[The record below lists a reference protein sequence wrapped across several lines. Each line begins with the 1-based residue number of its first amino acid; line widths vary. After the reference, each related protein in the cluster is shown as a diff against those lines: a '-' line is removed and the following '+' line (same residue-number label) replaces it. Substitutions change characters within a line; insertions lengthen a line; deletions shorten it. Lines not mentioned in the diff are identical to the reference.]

1 MTISGRVAAGH
12 QTDLSVPH
20 SANSSTLANPQQL
33 GGSTT
38 GPTTLS
44 GNGVIRKGTGLV
56 LMDTTLRLSAVED
69 LGGGLRANFV
79 FAMEGSREF
88 RGAAFTRADSGI
100 GLSGG
105 FGEIGYL
112 NTRSSDAMAS
122 VASPAINLPDGL
134 YDSTGILGRGAID
147 TLNYRTPELAKGLR
161 VTVSYVEN
169 NDGAMN
175 PPGTYTAPNYVATSA
190 KTYVVGA
197 SYTAGPLSLTVTHKT
212 KPTNTTASNGT
223 TPKANTELFAR
234 YDLGVAAI
242 AVGYDGAERSGTATN
257 PSSAG
262 TFASAANS
270 AAVTQNFTK
279 AATGLSITVPM
290 GAFSLGAQTFKRG
303 TAKVTDFGAL
313 YSLSKRTSI
322 NASVGKKSGLAD
334 DNNGHFGT
342 QHRVAVIH
350 TF

>member
-20 SANSSTLANPQQL
+20 TSATAVTNPQQL

-38 GPTTLS
+38 AVTQLS
-44 GNGVIRKGTGLV
+44 GNGVTRKGTGLT

-112 NTRSSDAMAS
+112 NTRSSDAMFS
-122 VASPAINLPDGL
+122 VTSPAINLPDGL
-134 YDSTGILGRGAID
+134 YDSTGILGRTAID

-169 NDGAMN
+169 NDGAIN
-175 PPGTYTAPNYVATSA
+175 PPGTYTAPNYTAQNA

-212 KPTNTTASNGT
+212 KPTNTTASGGT
-223 TPKANTELFAR
+223 TPKANTEIFAR

-242 AVGYDGAERSGTATN
+242 ALGYDGAERSGTAVAA
-257 PSSAG
+257 SAG
-262 TFASAANS
+262 TFASIANAS
-270 AAVTQNFTK
+270 AVTQNFTK